1 LFSFETAKIFEN
13 LKSNFMKRLQLIVAL
28 MAFNYLNV
36 IAQAVKDANVY
47 PSNLEENMYFKGYD
61 AKTATIK
68 GVNFMVLCDGNNSK
82 DKTPPFT
89 VKLYL
94 FQQGKDPIFVKT
106 FEEPGIFHMGS
117 KTYKDVDVSLAGMD
131 IPLGTW
137 RFGVFVNADKTIN
150 ENSSDNAM
158 LFSDPITI
166 GSSTKN
172 VTNPFMKKTAPEK
185 KKSEDDFWGSDEKEE
200 KEEKHDDD

>member
-1 LFSFETAKIFEN
+1 
-13 LKSNFMKRLQLIVAL
+13 MKRVKLFIALISFAITSVS
-28 MAFNYLNV
+28 
-36 IAQAVKDANVY
+36 AQAVKDANVY

-61 AKTATIK
+61 AKTATIQ

-117 KTYKDVDVSLAGMD
+117 KTYEDIDVHLAGMD
-131 IPLGTW
+131 IPLGNW

-166 GSSTKN
+166 DTSTKN
-172 VTNPFMKKTAPEK
+172 VTNPFMKKTPPAK
-185 KKSEDDFWGSDEKEE
+185 KKSEDDLWGSDEKDNKEE
-200 KEEKHDDD
+200 KEEEDHD

>member
-1 LFSFETAKIFEN
+1 
-13 LKSNFMKRLQLIVAL
+13 
-28 MAFNYLNV
+28 
-36 IAQAVKDANVY
+36 
-47 PSNLEENMYFKGYD
+47 
-61 AKTATIK
+61 
-68 GVNFMVLCDGNNSK
+68 
-82 DKTPPFT
+82 
-89 VKLYL
+89 
-94 FQQGKDPIFVKT
+94 
-106 FEEPGIFHMGS
+106 MGS

-131 IPLGTW
+131 IPLGTF

-150 ENSSDNAM
+150 ENPADNAM

-200 KEEKHDDD
+200 KHDDD